1 MYRLAVNRVMGLN
14 THTAAFGNNSLL
26 RGGNMKHM
34 GNVAEWAICLTAAAM
49 LLLVVAVPANSSD
62 EYTCYLEAQEEDIL
76 VAVWNADAD
85 DNTKNEFWRGRIE
98 GGKQQ
103 SIQCETGRI
112 KISTKSTEPD
122 TAMVNKG
129 FHDCTDGNVIGLMA
143 D

>member
-1 MYRLAVNRVMGLN
+1 MKRVMGLN
-14 THTAAFGNNSLL
+14 THAAVLGNNPLT
-26 RGGNMKHM
+26 RGVRMKNMGKI
-34 GNVAEWAICLTAAAM
+34 AEWAICLTATAM
-49 LLLVVAVPANSSD
+49 LLLVLAVPANSSD
-62 EYTCYLEAQEEDIL
+62 EYTCYLEAQEEEIL

-98 GGKQQ
+98 EGKQQ

>member
-1 MYRLAVNRVMGLN
+1 MGLN
-14 THTAAFGNNSLL
+14 SHAAVFDNNPLA
-26 RGGNMKHM
+26 RGVKMKNMGKI
-34 GNVAEWAICLTAAAM
+34 AEWAICLTAGAM
-49 LLLVVAVPANSSD
+49 LLLVLAVPANSSD
-62 EYTCYLEAQEEDIL
+62 EYTCYLEAQEEEIL

-98 GGKQQ
+98 EGKQQ
-103 SIQCETGRI
+103 LIQCETGRI

>member
-1 MYRLAVNRVMGLN
+1 MGLN
-14 THTAAFGNNSLL
+14 SHAVVFGNNPLT
-26 RGGNMKHM
+26 RGVKMKNMGKI
-34 GNVAEWAICLTAAAM
+34 AEWAICLTAAAM
-49 LLLVVAVPANSSD
+49 LLLVLAVPANSSD
-62 EYTCYLEAQEEDIL
+62 NNCYLEAESETII

-112 KISTKSTEPD
+112 KISTQSTEPD

-129 FHDCTDGNVIGLMA
+129 YHDCKGGNVITLMA